1 MAKDPFLIERQATLG
16 REICGEPRTRRDSV
30 VQRDHSSMFAFLLC
44 HRAWKCV
51 AQTFDHLEERQIDV
65 GNSVADEDAA
75 AVAPQYCSYRG
86 TGLEKLLSLDLF
98 R

>member
-1 MAKDPFLIERQATLG
+1 MAS
-16 REICGEPRTRRDSV
+16 REARCDSV
-30 VQRDHSSMFAFLLC
+30 AERDHSPKFAFLLG
-44 HRAWKCV
+44 HRAWKGV
-51 AQTFDHLEERQIDV
+51 AQAFDHLEERQIDV